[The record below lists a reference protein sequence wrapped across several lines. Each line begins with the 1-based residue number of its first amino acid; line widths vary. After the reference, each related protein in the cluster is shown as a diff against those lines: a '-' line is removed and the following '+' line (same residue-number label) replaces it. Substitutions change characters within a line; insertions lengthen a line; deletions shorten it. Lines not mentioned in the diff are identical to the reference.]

1 MMAAPWQE
9 LRLTLT
15 ADRHDLLQEL
25 LQTAGALAQTT
36 SPGDSTEL
44 FEPQPGETPLWP
56 ELEVAALFPAAQ
68 DLAPLTG
75 LLSNA
80 GFDVQ
85 LREVADDDWARR
97 TTRWQ
102 AARFGERLWVCPT
115 GTRPTTGRNA
125 VVVSLDPG
133 LAFGTGSHPTT
144 RLCLEWLDAQPL
156 QRREVIDYGCGSGIL
171 AIAAA
176 KLGAA
181 QVQAIDI
188 DPQAL
193 AATRRNAER
202 NNVAERVL
210 VLHDNAEPGRCDLL
224 LANILKQPLILL
236 ADRFARCLRPGGDL
250 VLSGLLAAQVPEV
263 QKSYAAAFRWI
274 HQATS
279 QGWALLHG
287 VRRNPKDRR

>member
-1 MMAAPWQE
+1 MAVRWQE
-9 LRLTLT
+9 LRLTLA
-15 ADRHDLLQEL
+15 ADQHDLLQEL
-25 LQTAGALAQTT
+25 LQTAGALALTT
-36 SPGDSTEL
+36 TPRDDTEL

-68 DLAPLTG
+68 DLKALSG
-75 LLSNA
+75 LLATA
-80 GFDVQ
+80 GFDAR
-85 LREVADDDWARR
+85 LREVQDEDWLRR
-97 TTRWQ
+97 TSRWQ

-115 GTRPTTGRNA
+115 GTRPATEQNA
-125 VVVSLDPG
+125 VVVCLDPG
-133 LAFGTGSHPTT
+133 LAFGTGDHPTT
-144 RLCLEWLDAQPL
+144 RLCLEWLDAQPQ

-181 QVQAIDI
+181 QVRAIDI
-188 DPQAL
+188 DPPAL

-202 NNVAERVL
+202 NGVAERIL
-210 VLHDNAEPGRCDLL
+210 PLGDATDPGRCDLL

-236 ADRFARCLRPGGDL
+236 ADRFARCVRLGGDL

-274 HQATS
+274 HQTAC
-279 QGWALLHG
+279 QGWVLLHG
-287 VRRNPKDRR
+287 VRRNPEDHR